1 MGIFE
6 GVVNFLRGDID
17 KQTQQVTWS
26 GETVAYTSSFL
37 ASVELFIARE
47 FSKLEIDHRQYIKQE
62 DGKYLTRD
70 KLGSDIFEVLNY
82 SPNGCLNNTQW
93 KRELIRKLLRGN
105 NVYLKPKRKGS
116 TLVSLEFT
124 TREAYHENPDDILVI
139 TSPVHLSKNASLYDN
154 ILTNIGAELEKN
166 KLKGYLKV
174 GAAIGSQQ
182 GRFKQ
187 EVMEQLKLLQDV
199 SEYNGLG
206 VIDNKSEIIELK
218 NTYSQFDPES
228 VTIIKREILNGFG
241 FSERLIAGEYTDEE
255 YRHFFENIITPI
267 VKELETELTYK
278 LLTTN
283 ARVNTG
289 EKETFERII
298 ISIDVFKFASV
309 DQLTKL
315 AEANTNGA
323 FLTVNEIRKYFGSDP
338 ISGGDVFRTNL
349 NSTEVKYS
357 DG

>member
-1 MGIFE
+1 
-6 GVVNFLRGDID
+6 
-17 KQTQQVTWS
+17 
-26 GETVAYTSSFL
+26 
-37 ASVELFIARE
+37 
-47 FSKLEIDHRQYIKQE
+47 
-62 DGKYLTRD
+62 
-70 KLGSDIFEVLNY
+70 
-82 SPNGCLNNTQW
+82 
-93 KRELIRKLLRGN
+93 
-105 NVYLKPKRKGS
+105 
-116 TLVSLEFT
+116 
-124 TREAYHENPDDILVI
+124 
-139 TSPVHLSKNASLYDN
+139 
-154 ILTNIGAELEKN
+154 
-166 KLKGYLKV
+166 
-174 GAAIGSQQ
+174 
-182 GRFKQ
+182 
-187 EVMEQLKLLQDV
+187 MEQLKLLQDV

>member
-1 MGIFE
+1 MGIIE
-6 GVVNFLRGDID
+6 GVVNLLRGDID
-17 KQTQQVTWS
+17 KQTQHVTWS
-26 GETVAYTSSFL
+26 GETVAYTSSVL

-47 FSKLEIDHRQYIKQE
+47 FSKLEIDHRQYIKQK
-62 DGKYLTRD
+62 DGNYLTRD

-93 KRELIRKLLRGN
+93 KRELIRRLLRGN
-105 NVYLKPKRKGS
+105 NVYLEPKRKGS
-116 TLVSLEFT
+116 NLVSLELT
-124 TREAYHENPDDILVI
+124 TQEAYNENPDDILVI

-174 GAAIGSQQ
+174 GAVIGSQHD
-182 GRFKQ
+182 RFKQ
-187 EVMEQLKLLQDV
+187 EVIEQLKLMQEV

-218 NTYSQFDPES
+218 NTYSRFDPES

-289 EKETFERII
+289 EKDTFERIT

-323 FLTVNEIRKYFGSDP
+323 FLTVNEIRKYFGNDP
-338 ISGGDVFRTNL
+338 IAGGDVFRTNL
-349 NSTEVKYS
+349 NSTEVEYS

>member
-6 GVVNFLRGDID
+6 GVVNFFRGDID
-17 KQTQQVTWS
+17 KQTQHVTWS

-47 FSKLEIDHRQYIKQE
+47 FSKLEIDHLQYIKQK

-93 KRELIRKLLRGN
+93 KRELIRRLLRGN
-105 NVYLKPKRKGS
+105 NVYLEPKRKGS
-116 TLVSLEFT
+116 ALISLEFT
-124 TREAYHENPDDILVI
+124 TREAYNENPADILVI

-174 GAAIGSQQ
+174 GAVIGSQHD
-182 GRFKQ
+182 RFKQ
-187 EVMEQLKLLQDV
+187 EVMEQLKLLQEV

-289 EKETFERII
+289 EKETFERIT

-323 FLTVNEIRKYFGSDP
+323 FLTVNEIRKYFGNDP
-338 ISGGDVFRTNL
+338 IAGGDVFRTNL

>member
-26 GETVAYTSSFL
+26 GETAAYTSSFL
-37 ASVELFIARE
+37 VSVELFIARE

-82 SPNGCLNNTQW
+82 APNGCLNNTQW
-93 KRELIRKLLRGN
+93 KRELIRRLLRGN
-105 NVYLKPKRKGS
+105 NVYLEPKRKGP
-116 TLVSLEFT
+116 TLISLEFT
-124 TREAYHENPDDILVI
+124 TQEAYNENPDDILAI

-174 GAAIGSQQ
+174 GAVIGSQHD
-182 GRFKQ
+182 RFKQ
-187 EVMEQLKLLQDV
+187 EVMEQLKLMQEV
-199 SEYNGLG
+199 SEFNGLG
-206 VIDNKSEIIELK
+206 VIDNKSDIIELK

-289 EKETFERII
+289 EKDTFERIT

-323 FLTVNEIRKYFGSDP
+323 FLTVNEIRKYFGNNP
-338 ISGGDVFRTNL
+338 IAGGDVFRTNL